1 MECDLQPIKY
11 QTIKVY
17 RMTEKIVNRALK
29 VRLYPTQ
36 EQKTFLDKSL
46 GCSRFFYN
54 YRLNEQ
60 IEFYKNEIEPVK
72 DNEKL
77 KKEKYKEF
85 KPTSKKQFKEIFDFA
100 KECSDDCLN
109 STERNLQSAFNN
121 FFKSL
126 NKSRKGK
133 MGFPKFRAKKQHK
146 DSYTECHV
154 KKNAFDFHNR
164 KINISKCT
172 PIYFKHREK
181 LPKWYNEETC
191 ALKSITISK
200 NSCGEYWASLLFE
213 LPNFNANSKPIDENQ
228 AIGLD
233 WSPQDFYIDSEC
245 HSAYKDFGYK
255 KQKQGLY
262 WDSENQKEVQTK
274 TPKKLAKLQ
283 RRLAR
288 KTKGSA
294 NYEKARIK
302 VAKLEKHI
310 ADSRKWWIENESLRL
325 VKNYS
330 TIGIED
336 LNLQGIAKFLR
347 NAKNINDCGYAN
359 FVTRLQQKGE
369 ELGTSIIKVDRYYPS
384 SQLCHCCGYQNHN
397 LKLSDR
403 EWTCPNC
410 GEHHIRDYNASINLK
425 NEALNIRMRRA
436 EFRSVEDVEDI
447 QSLVLQALSIGAS
460 DESESTTCESVRKA
474 YSL

>member
-1 MECDLQPIKY
+1 
-11 QTIKVY
+11 
-17 RMTEKIVNRALK
+17 MTEKIVNRALK
-29 VRLYPTQ
+29 VRIYPSQ

-46 GCSRFFYN
+46 GTSRFFYN

-60 IEFYKNEIEPVK
+60 IEFYKNEIEPIK

-77 KKEKYKEF
+77 KKEKYKSF
-85 KPTSKKQFKEIFDFA
+85 KPTTKKQFKEIFDFA

-126 NKSRKGK
+126 NRTRKGK
-133 MGFPKFRAKKQHK
+133 QGFPKFRSKKEHK

-181 LPKWYNEETC
+181 LPKWYNEKTC
-191 ALKSITISK
+191 ELKSITISK
-200 NSCGEYWASLLFE
+200 NSCGEYWVSLLFE
-213 LPNFNANSKPIDENQ
+213 LPNFNTNQKPISENQ
-228 AIGLD
+228 SIGLD
-233 WSPQDFYIDSEC
+233 WSPSEFYINSEC
-245 HSAYKDFGYK
+245 HSAKDYGYEPQ
-255 KQKQGLY
+255 KQKHHKQL
-262 WDSENQKEVQTK
+262 T
-274 TPKKLAKLQ
+274 KLQ
-283 RRLAR
+283 RRLTR
-288 KTKGSA
+288 KTKGSK

-302 VAKLEKHI
+302 LARLEKHI
-310 ADSRKWWIENESLRL
+310 TDSRKWWIENESLRL
-325 VKNYS
+325 TKNYS

-347 NAKNINDCGYAN
+347 NAKNVNDCGYGN
-359 FVTRLQQKGE
+359 FVNRLIQKGE
-369 ELGTSIIKVDRYYPS
+369 ELGTSVIKVDRYFPS
-384 SQLCHCCGYQNHN
+384 SQLCHRCGYQNHN

-403 EWTCPNC
+403 EWTCPSC
-410 GEHHIRDYNASINLK
+410 GEHHIRDVNASINLK

-447 QSLVLQALSIGAS
+447 QSLVMQALNIGAF
-460 DESESTTCESVRKA
+460 DESESTTCESVHKA

>member
-1 MECDLQPIKY
+1 
-11 QTIKVY
+11 
-17 RMTEKIVNRALK
+17 MTEKIVNRGLK
-29 VRLYPTQ
+29 LRLYPTQ

-54 YRLNEQ
+54 YLLNER
-60 IEFYKNEIEPVK
+60 IEFYKNEIEPIK
-72 DNEKL
+72 NDEKL
-77 KKEKYKEF
+77 KKEKYKLF
-85 KPTSKKQFKEIFDFA
+85 KPTSKKQFKEKFKFA
-100 KECSDDCLN
+100 KECSDDCLDSSKIN
-109 STERNLQSAFNN
+109 IQNAFNN

-126 NKSRKGK
+126 NKIRKGK
-133 MGFPKFRAKKQHK
+133 IGFPKFRSKKKHK

-172 PIYFKHREK
+172 SIYFKHREK
-181 LPKWYNEETC
+181 LPKWYDKETC
-191 ALKSITISK
+191 TLKSITISK
-200 NSCGEYWASLLFE
+200 NPSGEYYASLLFE
-213 LPNFNANSKPIDENQ
+213 LPSFYANQKPISENQ
-228 AIGLD
+228 SIGLD
-233 WSPQDFYIDSEC
+233 WSPSEFYIDSEC
-245 HSAYKDFGYK
+245 HSAKDYGYEPQ
-255 KQKQGLY
+255 KQKHHKQL
-262 WDSENQKEVQTK
+262 T
-274 TPKKLAKLQ
+274 KLQ
-283 RRLAR
+283 RRLAK
-288 KTKGSA
+288 KTKGSK

-310 ADSRKWWIENESLRL
+310 ADSRRWWIENESLRL

-359 FVTRLQQKGE
+359 FVTRLIQKGE
-369 ELGTSIIKVDRYYPS
+369 EQGTSVIKVDRYFPS
-384 SQLCHCCGYQNHN
+384 SQLCHCCGYKNHN

-403 EWTCPNC
+403 EWICPSC
-410 GEHHIRDYNASINLK
+410 GTFHIRDYNASINLK
-425 NEALNIRMRRA
+425 NEAINIRMRRA

-460 DESESTTCESVRKA
+460 DETESTTCESVRKTH
-474 YSL
+474 SL

>member
-1 MECDLQPIKY
+1 
-11 QTIKVY
+11 
-17 RMTEKIVNRALK
+17 MTDNIVNRALK
-29 VRLYPTQ
+29 LRLYPNE

-60 IEFYKNEIEPVK
+60 IEFYKNEIEPIK
-72 DNEKL
+72 NDEKL
-77 KKEKYKEF
+77 KKEKYKSF
-85 KPTSKKQFKEIFDFA
+85 KPTSKKQFKEKFEWA

-133 MGFPKFRAKKQHK
+133 QGFPKFRSKKEHK

-181 LPKWYNEETC
+181 LPKWYSENCT
-191 ALKSITISK
+191 LKSITLSR
-200 NSCGEYWASLLFE
+200 NSSGEYWASLLFE
-213 LPNFNANSKPIDENQ
+213 LPNFYANPKSIDENQ

-233 WSPQDFYIDSEC
+233 WSPSEFYIDSEC
-245 HSAYKDFGYK
+245 HSAKDYGYEPQ
-255 KQKQGLY
+255 KQKHAK
-262 WDSENQKEVQTK
+262 S
-274 TPKKLAKLQ
+274 LAKLQ
-283 RRLAR
+283 RRLAK

-302 VAKLEKHI
+302 LARLEKHI
-310 ADSRKWWIENESLRL
+310 ANSRRWWIENESLRL
-325 VKNYS
+325 IKNYS

-347 NAKNINDCGYAN
+347 NAKNVTDCGYAN
-359 FVTRLQQKGE
+359 FATRLIQKGE
-369 ELGTSIIKVDRYYPS
+369 EQGCSVIKVDRYYPS
-384 SQLCHCCGYQNHN
+384 SQICHCCGYQNHD

-403 EWTCPNC
+403 EWICPSC

-425 NEALNIRMRRA
+425 NEALSIRMKRA
-436 EFRSVEDVEDI
+436 EFRSVEDVEDV

-460 DESESTTCESVRKA
+460 DESERTACERVHKA

>member
-1 MECDLQPIKY
+1 
-11 QTIKVY
+11 
-17 RMTEKIVNRALK
+17 MTDKIVNRALK
-29 VRLYPTQ
+29 LRIYPTQ

-54 YRLNEQ
+54 YLLNERL
-60 IEFYKNEIEPVK
+60 EFYENEIEPIK
-72 DNEKL
+72 EDTEL
-77 KKEKYKEF
+77 KSEKYKSF
-85 KPTSKKQFKEIFDFA
+85 KPTSKKQFKEKFDFA

-133 MGFPKFRAKKQHK
+133 MGFPKFRSKKQHK

-181 LPKWYNEETC
+181 LPKWYSKETC

-200 NSCGEYWASLLFE
+200 NSYGEYWVSLLFE
-213 LPNFNANSKPIDENQ
+213 LPNFYNQSKKIDENQ

-233 WSPQDFYIDSEC
+233 WSPSEFYIDSEC
-245 HSAYKDFGYK
+245 HSAKDYGYEPQ
-255 KQKQGLY
+255 KQKHHKQ
-262 WDSENQKEVQTK
+262 
-274 TPKKLAKLQ
+274 LAKLQ
-283 RRLAR
+283 RRFAR

-325 VKNYS
+325 AKNYS

-369 ELGTSIIKVDRYYPS
+369 ELGTSVIKVDRYFPS
-384 SQLCHCCGYQNHN
+384 SQLCHVCGYQNHN

-403 EWTCPNC
+403 EWTCPSC
-410 GEHHIRDYNASINLK
+410 GTFHIRDYNASINLK

-447 QSLVLQALSIGAS
+447 YLLVTQALDIGAS
-460 DESESTTCESVRKA
+460 DESESGVCEDPQKA

>member
-1 MECDLQPIKY
+1 
-11 QTIKVY
+11 
-17 RMTEKIVNRALK
+17 MTEKIVNRALK
-29 VRLYPTQ
+29 VRIYPTQ

-46 GCSRFFYN
+46 GTSRFFYN

-60 IEFYKNEIEPVK
+60 IEFYKNEIEPIK
-72 DNEKL
+72 DDEKL
-77 KKEKYKEF
+77 KKEKYKSF
-85 KPTSKKQFKEIFDFA
+85 KPTSKKQFKEKFDFA

-126 NKSRKGK
+126 NKTRKGK
-133 MGFPKFRAKKQHK
+133 IGFPKFRSKKQHK

-181 LPKWYNEETC
+181 LPKWYSENCE
-191 ALKSITISK
+191 LKSITISK
-200 NSCGEYWASLLFE
+200 NSCGEYWVSLLFE
-213 LPNFNANSKPIDENQ
+213 LPNFNANPKPINENQ

-233 WSPQDFYIDSEC
+233 WSPDEFYIDSEC

-288 KTKGSA
+288 KTKDSA

-325 VKNYS
+325 AKNYS

-347 NAKNINDCGYAN
+347 NAKNVTDCGYAN
-359 FVTRLQQKGE
+359 FVSKLQQKGE
-369 ELGTSIIKVDRYYPS
+369 ELGTSVVKVAWNFPS
-384 SQLCHCCGYQNHN
+384 SQLCHVCGFKNIKTKN
-397 LKLSDR
+397 LDLR
-403 EWTCPNC
+403 EWTCPSC
-410 GEHHIRDYNASINLK
+410 GTFHIRDYNASINLK
-425 NEALNIRMRRA
+425 NEAINIRMRRA
-436 EFRSVEDVEDI
+436 EFRSVEGVET
-447 QSLVLQALSIGAS
+447 LANLALASSGAS
-460 DESESTTCESVRKA
+460 DEAESGVCENPQKA

>member
-1 MECDLQPIKY
+1 
-11 QTIKVY
+11 
-17 RMTEKIVNRALK
+17 MTDNIVNRALK

-36 EQKTFLDKSL
+36 EQKEFLDKSL
-46 GCSRFFYN
+46 GTSRFFYN
-54 YRLNEQ
+54 HLLNER
-60 IEFYKNEIEPVK
+60 IEFYKNEIEPIK
-72 DNEKL
+72 NDEKL
-77 KKEKYKEF
+77 KKEKYKSF
-85 KPTSKKQFKEIFDFA
+85 KPTSKKQFKEKFEWA
-100 KECSDDCLN
+100 RECSDDCLN

-133 MGFPKFRAKKQHK
+133 MGFPKFRSKKEHK

-181 LPKWYNEETC
+181 LPKWYSDKCE
-191 ALKSITISK
+191 LKSITLSK
-200 NSCGEYWASLLFE
+200 NSVGEYWVSLLFE
-213 LPNFNANSKPIDENQ
+213 LPNFNANSKPINENQ

-233 WSPQDFYIDSEC
+233 WSPSEFYIDSEC
-245 HSAYKDFGYK
+245 HSGKDYGYEPQ
-255 KQKQGLY
+255 KQKHHKQ
-262 WDSENQKEVQTK
+262 
-274 TPKKLAKLQ
+274 LAKLQ
-283 RRLAR
+283 RRLVR

-302 VAKLEKHI
+302 VARLEKHI
-310 ADSRKWWIENESLRL
+310 SDSRKWWIENESLRL

-369 ELGTSIIKVDRYYPS
+369 ELGTSVIKVDRYFPS

-436 EFRSVEDVEDI
+436 EFRSVEDVET
-447 QSLVLQALSIGAS
+447 LANLALASSGAS
-460 DESESTTCESVRKA
+460 VETESTTCESVQKA
-474 YSL
+474 TAL

>member
-1 MECDLQPIKY
+1 
-11 QTIKVY
+11 
-17 RMTEKIVNRALK
+17 MTDKIVNRALK
-29 VRLYPTQ
+29 LKLYPNE

-54 YRLNEQ
+54 YLLNER

-133 MGFPKFRAKKQHK
+133 QGFPKFRSKKEHK

-164 KINISKCT
+164 KINISKCA

-181 LPKWYNEETC
+181 LPKWYSENCT
-191 ALKSITISK
+191 LKSITISK

-213 LPNFNANSKPIDENQ
+213 LPNFNANSKPINENQ
-228 AIGLD
+228 VIGLD
-233 WSPQDFYIDSEC
+233 WSPSEFYIDSEC
-245 HSAYKDFGYK
+245 HSGKDYGYEPQ
-255 KQKQGLY
+255 KQKHAK
-262 WDSENQKEVQTK
+262 S
-274 TPKKLAKLQ
+274 LAKLQ
-283 RRLAR
+283 KRLAR

-302 VAKLEKHI
+302 VARLEKHI
-310 ADSRKWWIENESLRL
+310 ADSRRWWIENESLRL

-347 NAKNINDCGYAN
+347 NAKNVTDCGYAN
-359 FVTRLQQKGE
+359 FVTRLIQKGE
-369 ELGTSIIKVDRYYPS
+369 EQGCSVIKVDRYYPS

-403 EWTCPNC
+403 EWICPSC

-425 NEALNIRMRRA
+425 NEAIRLSVPMRRG

-447 QSLVLQALSIGAS
+447 QSLVMQALDIGAS
-460 DESESTTCESVRKA
+460 DESESTTCESVHKA

>member
-1 MECDLQPIKY
+1 
-11 QTIKVY
+11 
-17 RMTEKIVNRALK
+17 MTDNIVNRALK

-36 EQKTFLDKSL
+36 EQKEFLDKSL
-46 GCSRFFYN
+46 GTSRFFYN
-54 YRLNEQ
+54 HLLNER
-60 IEFYKNEIEPVK
+60 IEFYKNEIEPIK
-72 DNEKL
+72 NDEKL
-77 KKEKYKEF
+77 KKEKYKSF
-85 KPTSKKQFKEIFDFA
+85 KPTSKKQFKEKFEWA
-100 KECSDDCLN
+100 RECSDDCLN

-133 MGFPKFRAKKQHK
+133 MGFPKFRSKKEHK

-181 LPKWYNEETC
+181 LPKWYSNKCE
-191 ALKSITISK
+191 LKSITLSK
-200 NSCGEYWASLLFE
+200 NSVGEYWVSLLFE
-213 LPNFNANSKPIDENQ
+213 LPNFNANSKPINENQ

-233 WSPQDFYIDSEC
+233 WSPSEFYIDSEC
-245 HSAYKDFGYK
+245 HSGKDYGYEPQ
-255 KQKQGLY
+255 KQKHHKQ
-262 WDSENQKEVQTK
+262 
-274 TPKKLAKLQ
+274 LAKLQ
-283 RRLAR
+283 RRLVR

-302 VAKLEKHI
+302 VARLEKHI
-310 ADSRKWWIENESLRL
+310 SDSRKWWIENESLRL
-325 VKNYS
+325 AKNYS

-369 ELGTSIIKVDRYYPS
+369 ELGTSVIKVDRYFPS
-384 SQLCHCCGYQNHN
+384 SQLCHCCGYRNHN

-436 EFRSVEDVEDI
+436 EFRSVEDVET
-447 QSLVLQALSIGAS
+447 LANLALASSGAS
-460 DESESTTCESVRKA
+460 VETESTTCESVQKA
-474 YSL
+474 TAL

>member
-1 MECDLQPIKY
+1 
-11 QTIKVY
+11 
-17 RMTEKIVNRALK
+17 MTDNIVNRALK

-36 EQKTFLDKSL
+36 EQKEFLDKSL
-46 GCSRFFYN
+46 GTSRFFYN
-54 YRLNEQ
+54 HLLNER
-60 IEFYKNEIEPVK
+60 IEFYKNEIEPIK
-72 DNEKL
+72 NDEKL
-77 KKEKYKEF
+77 KKEKYKSF
-85 KPTSKKQFKEIFDFA
+85 KPTSKKQFKEKFEWA
-100 KECSDDCLN
+100 RECSDDCLN

-133 MGFPKFRAKKQHK
+133 MGFPKFRSKKEHK

-181 LPKWYNEETC
+181 LPKWYSDKCE
-191 ALKSITISK
+191 LKSITLSK
-200 NSCGEYWASLLFE
+200 NSVGEYWVSLLFE
-213 LPNFNANSKPIDENQ
+213 LPNFNANSKPINENQ

-233 WSPQDFYIDSEC
+233 WSPSEFYIDSEC
-245 HSAYKDFGYK
+245 HSGKDYGYEPQ
-255 KQKQGLY
+255 KQKHHKQ
-262 WDSENQKEVQTK
+262 
-274 TPKKLAKLQ
+274 LAKLQ
-283 RRLAR
+283 RRLVR

-302 VAKLEKHI
+302 VARLEKHI
-310 ADSRKWWIENESLRL
+310 SDSRKWWIENESLRL
-325 VKNYS
+325 AKNYS

-369 ELGTSIIKVDRYYPS
+369 ELGTSVIKVDRYFPS
-384 SQLCHCCGYQNHN
+384 SQLCHCCGYRNHN

-436 EFRSVEDVEDI
+436 EFRSVEDVET
-447 QSLVLQALSIGAS
+447 LANLALASSGAS
-460 DESESTTCESVRKA
+460 VETESTTCESVQKA
-474 YSL
+474 TAL

>member
-1 MECDLQPIKY
+1 
-11 QTIKVY
+11 
-17 RMTEKIVNRALK
+17 MTDKIVNRALK
-29 VRLYPTQ
+29 VRIYPSQ

-54 YRLNEQ
+54 YLLNER
-60 IEFYKNEIEPVK
+60 IEFYENEIEPIK
-72 DNEKL
+72 EDTEL
-77 KKEKYKEF
+77 KSEKYKSF
-85 KPTSKKQFKEIFDFA
+85 KPTSKKHFKEKFEWA

-181 LPKWYNEETC
+181 LPKWYSDKCE
-191 ALKSITISK
+191 LKSITVSK
-200 NSCGEYWASLLFE
+200 NSVGEYWVSLLFE
-213 LPNFNANSKPIDENQ
+213 LPNFNTNQKPISENQ
-228 AIGLD
+228 SIGLD
-233 WSPQDFYIDSEC
+233 WSPSEFYIDSEC
-245 HSAYKDFGYK
+245 HSAKDYGYEPQ
-255 KQKQGLY
+255 KQKHHKQL
-262 WDSENQKEVQTK
+262 T
-274 TPKKLAKLQ
+274 KLQ

-288 KTKGSA
+288 KTKGSK

-302 VAKLEKHI
+302 VARLEKHI

-325 VKNYS
+325 AKNYS

-347 NAKNINDCGYAN
+347 NAKNVTDCGYAN
-359 FVTRLQQKGE
+359 FVTRLIQKGE
-369 ELGTSIIKVDRYYPS
+369 ELGTSVIKVDRYYPS

-403 EWTCPNC
+403 EWTCPSC
-410 GEHHIRDYNASINLK
+410 GTFHIRDYNASINLK

-436 EFRSVEDVEDI
+436 EFRSVEGVEDI
-447 QSLVLQALSIGAS
+447 QSLVLQALDIGAS
-460 DESESTTCESVRKA
+460 DESESTTCESVHKA

>member
-1 MECDLQPIKY
+1 MLD
-11 QTIKVY
+11 
-17 RMTEKIVNRALK
+17 KIVNRALK
-29 VRLYPTQ
+29 LRLYPNE

-54 YRLNEQ
+54 HLLNER
-60 IEFYKNEIEPVK
+60 IEFYKNEIEPIK

-77 KKEKYKEF
+77 KKEKYKFF
-85 KPTSKKQFKEIFDFA
+85 KPTSKKQFKEKFEWA
-100 KECSDDCLN
+100 RECSDDCLN

-133 MGFPKFRAKKQHK
+133 MGFPKFRSKKEHK

-181 LPKWYNEETC
+181 LPKWYSENCE
-191 ALKSITISK
+191 LKSITVSK
-200 NSCGEYWASLLFE
+200 NSCGEYWVSLLFE
-213 LPNFNANSKPIDENQ
+213 LPNFNANPKPIDENQ

-233 WSPQDFYIDSEC
+233 WSPSEFYIDSEC
-245 HSAYKDFGYK
+245 HSAKDYGYEPQ
-255 KQKQGLY
+255 KQKHHKQ
-262 WDSENQKEVQTK
+262 
-274 TPKKLAKLQ
+274 LAKLQ
-283 RRLAR
+283 RRLVR

-302 VAKLEKHI
+302 VARLEKHI

-325 VKNYS
+325 VENYS

-347 NAKNINDCGYAN
+347 NAKNVTDCGYAN

-369 ELGTSIIKVDRYYPS
+369 EQGTSVIKVDRYFPS

-403 EWTCPNC
+403 EWTCPSC

-447 QSLVLQALSIGAS
+447 QSLVLQALDIGAS

>member
-1 MECDLQPIKY
+1 
-11 QTIKVY
+11 
-17 RMTEKIVNRALK
+17 MTDNIVNRALK

-60 IEFYKNEIEPVK
+60 IEFYKNEIEPIK

-77 KKEKYKEF
+77 KKEKYKSF
-85 KPTSKKQFKEIFDFA
+85 KPTTKKQFKEKFEWA

-133 MGFPKFRAKKQHK
+133 QGFPKFRSKKEHK

-172 PIYFKHREK
+172 PIHFKHREK
-181 LPKWYNEETC
+181 LPKWYSDKCE
-191 ALKSITISK
+191 LKSITVSK
-200 NSCGEYWASLLFE
+200 NSVGEYWVSLLFE
-213 LPNFNANSKPIDENQ
+213 LPNFNANQKPISENQ
-228 AIGLD
+228 SIGLD
-233 WSPQDFYIDSEC
+233 WSPSEFYIDSEC
-245 HSAYKDFGYK
+245 HSAKDYGYEPQ
-255 KQKQGLY
+255 KQKHHKQ
-262 WDSENQKEVQTK
+262 
-274 TPKKLAKLQ
+274 LAKLQ
-283 RRLAR
+283 RRLTK

-302 VAKLEKHI
+302 VARLEKHI
-310 ADSRKWWIENESLRL
+310 ADSRRWWIENESLRL

-347 NAKNINDCGYAN
+347 NAKNVTDCGYAN

-369 ELGTSIIKVDRYYPS
+369 EQGTSVIKVDRYFPS

-410 GEHHIRDYNASINLK
+410 GEHHIRDVNASINLK
-425 NEALNIRMRRA
+425 
-436 EFRSVEDVEDI
+436 
-447 QSLVLQALSIGAS
+447 
-460 DESESTTCESVRKA
+460 K
-474 YSL
+474 

>member
-1 MECDLQPIKY
+1 
-11 QTIKVY
+11 
-17 RMTEKIVNRALK
+17 MTDNIVNRALK

-36 EQKTFLDKSL
+36 EQKEFLDKYL
-46 GCSRFFYN
+46 GTSRFFYN
-54 YRLNEQ
+54 HLLNER
-60 IEFYKNEIEPVK
+60 IEFYKNEIEPIK
-72 DNEKL
+72 NDEKL
-77 KKEKYKEF
+77 KKEKYKSF
-85 KPTSKKQFKEIFDFA
+85 KPTSKKQFKEKFEWA
-100 KECSDDCLN
+100 RECSDDCLN

-133 MGFPKFRAKKQHK
+133 MGFPKFRSKKEHK

-181 LPKWYNEETC
+181 LPKWYSDKCE
-191 ALKSITISK
+191 LKSITLSK
-200 NSCGEYWASLLFE
+200 NSVGEYWVSLLFE
-213 LPNFNANSKPIDENQ
+213 LPNFNANSKPINENQ

-233 WSPQDFYIDSEC
+233 WSPSEFYIDSEC
-245 HSAYKDFGYK
+245 HSGKDYGYEPQ
-255 KQKQGLY
+255 KQKHHKQ
-262 WDSENQKEVQTK
+262 
-274 TPKKLAKLQ
+274 LAKLQ
-283 RRLAR
+283 RRLVR

-302 VAKLEKHI
+302 VARLEKHI
-310 ADSRKWWIENESLRL
+310 SDSRKWWIENESLRL
-325 VKNYS
+325 AKNYS

-369 ELGTSIIKVDRYYPS
+369 ELGTSVIKVDRYFPS

-425 NEALNIRMRRA
+425 NEAIRLSVPMRRG
-436 EFRSVEDVEDI
+436 EFRSVEDVET
-447 QSLVLQALSIGAS
+447 LANLALASSGAS
-460 DESESTTCESVRKA
+460 DEAESTTCESVHKA

>member
-1 MECDLQPIKY
+1 
-11 QTIKVY
+11 
-17 RMTEKIVNRALK
+17 MTDDIVNRALK

-36 EQKTFLDKSL
+36 EQKEFLDKSL
-46 GCSRFFYN
+46 GTSRFFYN

-60 IEFYKNEIEPVK
+60 IEFYKNEIEPIK

-77 KKEKYKEF
+77 KKEKYKSF
-85 KPTSKKQFKEIFDFA
+85 KPTSKKQFKEKFEWA

-133 MGFPKFRAKKQHK
+133 IGFPKFRSKKQHK

-181 LPKWYNEETC
+181 LPKWYSENCE
-191 ALKSITISK
+191 LKSITISK
-200 NSCGEYWASLLFE
+200 NSVGEYRVSLLFE

-233 WSPQDFYIDSEC
+233 WSPSEFYIDSEC
-245 HSAYKDFGYK
+245 HSAKDYGYEPQ
-255 KQKQGLY
+255 KQKHHKQ
-262 WDSENQKEVQTK
+262 
-274 TPKKLAKLQ
+274 LAKLQ
-283 RRLAR
+283 RRLAK

-302 VAKLEKHI
+302 LAKLEKHI

-325 VKNYS
+325 AKNYS
-330 TIGIED
+330 VVGIED
-336 LNLQGIAKFLR
+336 LNLQGISKFLR
-347 NAKNINDCGYAN
+347 NAKNVNDCAYGN
-359 FVTRLQQKGE
+359 FVIRLQQKSE
-369 ELGTSIIKVDRYYPS
+369 EQGCSVIKVNRYYPS
-384 SQLCHCCGYQNHN
+384 SQLCNVCGYQNHN

-403 EWTCPNC
+403 TWICPSC

-425 NEALNIRMRRA
+425 NEAINILMKHE
-436 EFRSVEDVEDI
+436 EFRSVEDVET
-447 QSLVLQALSIGAS
+447 LANLALASSGAS
-460 DESESTTCESVRKA
+460 DEAESTTCESVHKA

>member
-1 MECDLQPIKY
+1 
-11 QTIKVY
+11 
-17 RMTEKIVNRALK
+17 MTEKIVNRALK
-29 VRLYPTQ
+29 VRIYPTQ

-60 IEFYKNEIEPVK
+60 IEFYKNEIEPIK

-77 KKEKYKEF
+77 KKEKYKFF
-85 KPTSKKQFKEIFDFA
+85 KPTSKKQFKEKFDFA

-133 MGFPKFRAKKQHK
+133 KGFPKFRSKKQHK

-181 LPKWYNEETC
+181 LPKWYSENCE
-191 ALKSITISK
+191 LKSITVSK

-213 LPNFNANSKPIDENQ
+213 LLDFNANLKPISENQ
-228 AIGLD
+228 SIGLD
-233 WSPQDFYIDSEC
+233 WSPSEFYIDSEC
-245 HSAYKDFGYK
+245 HSTKDYGYEPQ
-255 KQKQGLY
+255 KQKHHKQ
-262 WDSENQKEVQTK
+262 
-274 TPKKLAKLQ
+274 LAKLQ
-283 RRLAR
+283 RRLAK

-302 VAKLEKHI
+302 VARLEKHI

-325 VKNYS
+325 TKNYS

-359 FVTRLQQKGE
+359 FVTRLIQKGE
-369 ELGTSIIKVDRYYPS
+369 EQGTSVIKVDRYFPS

-403 EWTCPNC
+403 EWICPSC

-425 NEALNIRMRRA
+425 NEAIKLSVPMRRG
-436 EFRSVEDVEDI
+436 EFRSVEGVEDI
-447 QSLVLQALSIGAS
+447 QSLVLQALDIGAS
-460 DESESTTCESVRKA
+460 DESESGVCENPQKA

>member
-1 MECDLQPIKY
+1 
-11 QTIKVY
+11 
-17 RMTEKIVNRALK
+17 MTKKIVNRALK
-29 VRLYPTQ
+29 VRLYPSQ

-60 IEFYKNEIEPVK
+60 IEFYKNEIEPIK
-72 DNEKL
+72 DDIKL
-77 KKEKYKEF
+77 KTEKYKSF
-85 KPTSKKQFKEIFDFA
+85 KATTKKQFKEKFDFA

-133 MGFPKFRAKKQHK
+133 IGFPKFRSKKQHK

-164 KINISKCT
+164 KINVSKCS

-181 LPKWYNEETC
+181 LPKWYDEKNCT
-191 ALKSITISK
+191 LKSITVSK
-200 NSCGEYWASLLFE
+200 NSCGEYWVSLLFE
-213 LPNFNANSKPIDENQ
+213 LPNFNTDSKPISENQ
-228 AIGLD
+228 SIGLD
-233 WSPQDFYIDSEC
+233 WSPSEFYIDSEC
-245 HSAYKDFGYK
+245 HSAKDYGYEPQ
-255 KQKQGLY
+255 KQKHAKPL
-262 WDSENQKEVQTK
+262 V
-274 TPKKLAKLQ
+274 KLQ
-283 RRLAR
+283 RRLAN
-288 KTKGSA
+288 KTKGSK

-302 VAKLEKHI
+302 LTKLEKHI

-325 VKNYS
+325 TKNYS

-347 NAKNINDCGYAN
+347 NAKNINDCGYGI
-359 FVTRLQQKGE
+359 FVNRLIQKGE
-369 ELGTSIIKVDRYYPS
+369 EQGTSVIKVDRYFPS

-410 GEHHIRDYNASINLK
+410 GEHHIRDVNASINLK

-436 EFRSVEDVEDI
+436 EFKPMESVEDI
-447 QSLVLQALSIGAS
+447 QSLVLQALSIGAF
-460 DESESTTCESVRKA
+460 DEVGSGVCENPQKA

>member
-1 MECDLQPIKY
+1 
-11 QTIKVY
+11 
-17 RMTEKIVNRALK
+17 MTDKIVNRALK

-36 EQKTFLDKSL
+36 EQKTFLNKSL
-46 GCSRFFYN
+46 GTSRFFYN

-60 IEFYKNEIEPVK
+60 IEFYKNEIEPIK
-72 DNEKL
+72 DDVKL
-77 KKEKYKEF
+77 KNQKYKKF
-85 KPTSKKQFKEIFDFA
+85 NPTSKKQFKEKFDFA

-109 STERNLQSAFNN
+109 STERSLQSAFNN

-133 MGFPKFRAKKQHK
+133 MGFPKFRSKKEHK

-181 LPKWYNEETC
+181 LPKWYNKEICT
-191 ALKSITISK
+191 LKSITVSK
-200 NSCGEYWASLLFE
+200 NSSGEYYASLLFE
-213 LPNFNANSKPIDENQ
+213 LPNFYANQKPISENQ
-228 AIGLD
+228 SIGLD

-245 HSAYKDFGYK
+245 HSAKDYGYEPQ
-255 KQKQGLY
+255 KQKHAKL
-262 WDSENQKEVQTK
+262 
-274 TPKKLAKLQ
+274 LAKLQ
-283 RRLAR
+283 RKLAR
-288 KTKGSA
+288 KTKDSA

-302 VAKLEKHI
+302 LAKLEKHI

-325 VKNYS
+325 VENYT

-347 NAKNINDCGYAN
+347 NAKNVNDCGYGI
-359 FVTRLQQKGE
+359 FVTKLQRKGE
-369 ELGTSIIKVDRYYPS
+369 KQGTSVIKVDRYFPS

-403 EWTCPNC
+403 IWICPNC
-410 GEHHIRDYNASINLK
+410 GEHHIRDVNASINLK
-425 NEALNIRMRRA
+425 NEAIKILMRR
-436 EFRSVEDVEDI
+436 EKFKPTESVEDVH
-447 QSLVLQALSIGAS
+447 SLALQALNIGAFGEVGS
-460 DESESTTCESVRKA
+460 GVCENPRKA
-474 YSL
+474 YGL

>member
-1 MECDLQPIKY
+1 MLD
-11 QTIKVY
+11 
-17 RMTEKIVNRALK
+17 KIVNRALK
-29 VRLYPTQ
+29 VRIYPSQ

-46 GCSRFFYN
+46 GLSRFFYN

-60 IEFYKNEIEPVK
+60 IEFYKNEIEPIK

-77 KKEKYKEF
+77 KKEKYKSF
-85 KPTSKKQFKEIFDFA
+85 KPTSKKQFKELFGFA

-133 MGFPKFRAKKQHK
+133 QGFPKFRSKKEHK
-146 DSYTECHV
+146 DSYTEGHV

-181 LPKWYNEETC
+181 LPKWYNEKTSK
-191 ALKSITISK
+191 LKSITISK

-213 LPNFNANSKPIDENQ
+213 LPSFYANPKPINENQ

-245 HSAYKDFGYK
+245 HSGKDYGYEPQ
-255 KQKQGLY
+255 KQKHNKQ
-262 WDSENQKEVQTK
+262 
-274 TPKKLAKLQ
+274 LAKLQ
-283 RRLAR
+283 RRLTR
-288 KTKGSA
+288 KTKDSN

-310 ADSRKWWIENESLRL
+310 ADSRRWWIENESLRL
-325 VKNYS
+325 AKNYS

-359 FVTRLQQKGE
+359 FVTRLIQKGE
-369 ELGTSIIKVDRYYPS
+369 ELGTSVIKVDRYYPS

-403 EWTCPNC
+403 EWTCPSC

-425 NEALNIRMRRA
+425 NEAIKILMRRE
-436 EFRSVEDVEDI
+436 EFKPMESAEDI
-447 QSLVLQALSIGAS
+447 QSLVMQALSIGAS
-460 DESESTTCESVRKA
+460 DEVGSGVCENPRKA

>member
-1 MECDLQPIKY
+1 
-11 QTIKVY
+11 
-17 RMTEKIVNRALK
+17 MTDNIVNRALK
-29 VRLYPTQ
+29 LRLYPNE

-60 IEFYKNEIEPVK
+60 IEFYKNEIEPIK

-77 KKEKYKEF
+77 KKEKYKSF
-85 KPTSKKQFKEIFDFA
+85 KPTSKKQFKEKFEWA

-133 MGFPKFRAKKQHK
+133 MGFPKFRSKKQHK

-181 LPKWYNEETC
+181 LPKWYSENCE
-191 ALKSITISK
+191 LKSITVSK
-200 NSCGEYWASLLFE
+200 NSCGEYWVSLLFE
-213 LPNFNANSKPIDENQ
+213 LPNFNANSKPINENQ

-233 WSPQDFYIDSEC
+233 WSPSEFYIDSEC
-245 HSAYKDFGYK
+245 HSGKDYGYEPQ
-255 KQKQGLY
+255 KQKHHKQ
-262 WDSENQKEVQTK
+262 
-274 TPKKLAKLQ
+274 LAKLQ
-283 RRLAR
+283 RRLVR

-302 VAKLEKHI
+302 VARLEKHI
-310 ADSRKWWIENESLRL
+310 SDSRKWWIENESLRL
-325 VKNYS
+325 AKNYS

-369 ELGTSIIKVDRYYPS
+369 ELGTSVIKVDRYFPS

-403 EWTCPNC
+403 EWTCSNC

-436 EFRSVEDVEDI
+436 EFRSVEDVET
-447 QSLVLQALSIGAS
+447 LANLALASSGAS
-460 DESESTTCESVRKA
+460 VETESTTCESVQKA
-474 YSL
+474 TAL

>member
-1 MECDLQPIKY
+1 
-11 QTIKVY
+11 
-17 RMTEKIVNRALK
+17 MTDKIVNRALK
-29 VRLYPTQ
+29 LRIYPTQ

-54 YRLNEQ
+54 YLLNER
-60 IEFYKNEIEPVK
+60 IEFYENEIEPIK
-72 DNEKL
+72 EDTEL
-77 KKEKYKEF
+77 KSEKYKSF
-85 KPTSKKQFKEIFDFA
+85 KPTSKKQFKEKFDFA

-133 MGFPKFRAKKQHK
+133 MGFPKFRSKKQHN

-172 PIYFKHREK
+172 SIHFKHREK
-181 LPKWYNEETC
+181 LPKWYSDKCE
-191 ALKSITISK
+191 LKSITLNR
-200 NSCGEYWASLLFE
+200 NSSGEYWASLLFE
-213 LPNFNANSKPIDENQ
+213 LPNFYANTKPINENQ
-228 AIGLD
+228 VIGLD
-233 WSPQDFYIDSEC
+233 WSPSEFYIDSEC
-245 HSAYKDFGYK
+245 HSGKYYGYEPQ
-255 KQKQGLY
+255 KQKHHKQ
-262 WDSENQKEVQTK
+262 
-274 TPKKLAKLQ
+274 LAKLQ
-283 RRLAR
+283 RRLAK
-288 KTKGSA
+288 KTKGSK

-302 VAKLEKHI
+302 LARLEKHI

-347 NAKNINDCGYAN
+347 NAKNINDCAYGI
-359 FVTRLQQKGE
+359 FVNRLIQKGE
-369 ELGTSIIKVDRYYPS
+369 EQGTSVIKVNRYFPS

-403 EWTCPNC
+403 EWTCPSC

-425 NEALNIRMRRA
+425 NEAIRLSVPMRRG
-436 EFRSVEDVEDI
+436 EFRSVEGVEDI
-447 QSLVLQALSIGAS
+447 QSLVMQALDIGAS
-460 DESESTTCESVRKA
+460 DETESTTCESVHKA

>member
-1 MECDLQPIKY
+1 
-11 QTIKVY
+11 
-17 RMTEKIVNRALK
+17 MTDNIVNRALK
-29 VRLYPTQ
+29 LRLYPNE

-60 IEFYKNEIEPVK
+60 IEFYKNEIEPIK
-72 DNEKL
+72 NDEKL
-77 KKEKYKEF
+77 KKEKYKSF
-85 KPTSKKQFKEIFDFA
+85 KPTSKKQFKEKFEWA

-133 MGFPKFRAKKQHK
+133 MGFPKFRSKKQHK

-181 LPKWYNEETC
+181 LPKWYSENCE
-191 ALKSITISK
+191 LKSITVSK
-200 NSCGEYWASLLFE
+200 NSCGEYWVSLLFE
-213 LPNFNANSKPIDENQ
+213 LPNFNANSKPINENQ

-233 WSPQDFYIDSEC
+233 WSPSEFYIDSEC
-245 HSAYKDFGYK
+245 HSGKDYGYEPQ
-255 KQKQGLY
+255 KQKHHKQ
-262 WDSENQKEVQTK
+262 
-274 TPKKLAKLQ
+274 LAKLQ
-283 RRLAR
+283 RRLVR

-302 VAKLEKHI
+302 VARLEKHI
-310 ADSRKWWIENESLRL
+310 SDSRKWWIENESLRL
-325 VKNYS
+325 AKNYS

-369 ELGTSIIKVDRYYPS
+369 ELGTSVIKVDRYFPS

-436 EFRSVEDVEDI
+436 EFRSVEDVET
-447 QSLVLQALSIGAS
+447 LANLALASSGAS
-460 DESESTTCESVRKA
+460 VETESTTCESVQKA
-474 YSL
+474 TAL

>member
-1 MECDLQPIKY
+1 
-11 QTIKVY
+11 
-17 RMTEKIVNRALK
+17 MTDNIVNRALK
-29 VRLYPTQ
+29 LRLYPNE

-54 YRLNEQ
+54 YLLNEKM
-60 IEFYKNEIEPVK
+60 EFYKNEIEPIK
-72 DNEKL
+72 EDINL
-77 KKEKYKEF
+77 KNQKYKSF
-85 KPTSKKQFKEIFDFA
+85 KPTSKKQFKELFDFA

-133 MGFPKFRAKKQHK
+133 MGFPKFRSKKEHK

-164 KINISKCT
+164 RINISKCT

-181 LPKWYNEETC
+181 LPKWYNEKTC
-191 ALKSITISK
+191 TLKSITISK
-200 NSCGEYWASLLFE
+200 NSCGEYWVSLLFE
-213 LPNFNANSKPIDENQ
+213 LPNFNANQKLISENQ
-228 AIGLD
+228 SIGLD

-245 HSAYKDFGYK
+245 HSGKDYGYEPQ
-255 KQKQGLY
+255 KQKHHKQL
-262 WDSENQKEVQTK
+262 T
-274 TPKKLAKLQ
+274 KLQ
-283 RRLAR
+283 RRLTR

-302 VAKLEKHI
+302 LARLEKHI

-325 VKNYS
+325 AKNYS

-359 FVTRLQQKGE
+359 FVNRLIQKGE
-369 ELGTSIIKVDRYYPS
+369 EQGCSVIKVDRYYPS
-384 SQLCHCCGYQNHN
+384 SQLCHVCGYQNHN

-403 EWTCPNC
+403 EWICPSC
-410 GEHHIRDYNASINLK
+410 GEHHTRDVNASINLK
-425 NEALNIRMRRA
+425 NEAIKIRMRRA
-436 EFRSVEDVEDI
+436 EFKPMENVEDI
-447 QSLVLQALSIGAS
+447 YSLVKQALNIGAFV
-460 DESESTTCESVRKA
+460 EVGSTTCESVQKV
-474 YSL
+474 YTL

>member
-1 MECDLQPIKY
+1 MA
-11 QTIKVY
+11 
-17 RMTEKIVNRALK
+17 EKIVNRALK

-60 IEFYKNEIEPVK
+60 IEFYKNEIEPIK
-72 DNEKL
+72 DNKKL
-77 KKEKYKEF
+77 KKEKYKSF
-85 KPTSKKQFKEIFDFA
+85 KPTSRKQFKEKFEFI

-126 NKSRKGK
+126 NKTRKGK
-133 MGFPKFRAKKQHK
+133 IGFPKFRSKKQYK
-146 DSYTECHV
+146 DSYTEYHV

-164 KINISKCT
+164 KINISKCS

-181 LPKWYNEETC
+181 LPKWYSDKCE
-191 ALKSITISK
+191 LKSITISK

-213 LPNFNANSKPIDENQ
+213 LPSFYADSKPIDENQ

-233 WSPQDFYIDSEC
+233 WSPSEFYIDSEC
-245 HSAYKDFGYK
+245 HSAKDYGYK
-255 KQKQGLY
+255 PQKQKHHKQ
-262 WDSENQKEVQTK
+262 
-274 TPKKLAKLQ
+274 LAKLQ
-283 RRLAR
+283 IRLAR
-288 KTKGSA
+288 KTKGSK

-302 VAKLEKHI
+302 LAKLEKHI

-325 VKNYS
+325 AKNYS

-336 LNLQGIAKFLR
+336 LNLQGIAKFLK

-369 ELGTSIIKVDRYYPS
+369 KLGTSVIKVDRYFPS

-403 EWTCPNC
+403 EWTCPSC
-410 GEHHIRDYNASINLK
+410 GISHIRDVNASINLK

-436 EFRSVEDVEDI
+436 EFRSVEGVEDI
-447 QSLVLQALSIGAS
+447 HSLVLQALSIGAS
-460 DESESTTCESVRKA
+460 NETESTTCESVQKPTVFR
-474 YSL
+474 L

>member
-1 MECDLQPIKY
+1 
-11 QTIKVY
+11 
-17 RMTEKIVNRALK
+17 MTDNIVNRALK

-36 EQKTFLDKSL
+36 EQKEFLDKSL
-46 GCSRFFYN
+46 GTSRFFYN
-54 YRLNEQ
+54 HLLNER
-60 IEFYKNEIEPVK
+60 IEFYENEIEPIK

-77 KKEKYKEF
+77 KKEKYKSF
-85 KPTSKKQFKEIFDFA
+85 KPTSKKQFKEKFEWA

-133 MGFPKFRAKKQHK
+133 QGFPKFRSKKEHK

-172 PIYFKHREK
+172 PIHFKHREK
-181 LPKWYNEETC
+181 LPKWYSDECE
-191 ALKSITISK
+191 LKSITISK
-200 NSCGEYWASLLFE
+200 NSCGEYWVSLLFK
-213 LPNFNANSKPIDENQ
+213 LPNFYNQSKKIDENQ

-233 WSPQDFYIDSEC
+233 WSPSEFYIDSEC
-245 HSAYKDFGYK
+245 HSAKDYGYEPQ
-255 KQKQGLY
+255 KQKHHKQL
-262 WDSENQKEVQTK
+262 T
-274 TPKKLAKLQ
+274 KLQ
-283 RRLAR
+283 RRLVR
-288 KTKGSA
+288 KIKGSA

-302 VAKLEKHI
+302 VARLEKHI

-325 VKNYS
+325 VENYT

-336 LNLQGIAKFLR
+336 LNLQGIAKFLK

-359 FVTRLQQKGE
+359 FVNCLIQKGE
-369 ELGTSIIKVDRYYPS
+369 ELGTSVIKVDRYFPS

-403 EWTCPNC
+403 TWICPSC
-410 GEHHIRDYNASINLK
+410 GEHHIRDYNASVNLK
-425 NEALNIRMRRA
+425 NEALNIRMRHA
-436 EFRSVEDVEDI
+436 EFRSVEGVET
-447 QSLVLQALSIGAS
+447 LANLALASSGAS
-460 DESESTTCESVRKA
+460 DEAESTTCESVRKT